1 MSEKKVLIAFATR
14 YGGTALISQELAK
27 EFEKLDLKSTV
38 YDLKSDKSKNWP
50 SIDEFDGIIVGS
62 SIKIGRWMKEPQ
74 KFLKNN
80 EKSLTKKDKILG
92 IFVSCGTAL
101 EDYNEAVE
109 KYLVNFKEKKG
120 IPADLY
126 DTFGVIVDLTDPSN
140 PGKFARPL
148 LIDILNKHAESF
160 GLKINENGR
169 SDLINRER
177 LQKFVNKFAEL
188 INQN

>member
-1 MSEKKVLIAFATR
+1 MIAFATR

-27 EFEKLDLKSTV
+27 EFEKIGIITTV
-38 YDLKSDKSKNWP
+38 YDLKSDKSKNWL

-74 KFLKNN
+74 KFLKKN
-80 EKSLTKKDKILG
+80 KQLLAKKDKILG

-101 EDYNEAVE
+101 ENYNEAVE
-109 KYLVNFKEKKG
+109 KYLVNFKEKNG

-148 LIDILNKHAESF
+148 LIEILKDHAASF
-160 GLKINENGR
+160 GLEINENGR
-169 SDLINRER
+169 SDLINLER
-177 LQKFVNKFAEL
+177 LQTFVKTFANL
-188 INQN
+188 IKK